1 MIYKKILKI
10 TLLLLFSLSTQLV
23 SADTNDQMKTGS
35 ITIQNKYNNQGIAGG
50 NLLVYQ
56 VAQAKDVDGNQVFT
70 LTTPFQGIGIK
81 DDDLTQV
88 NLDSNQAKYVNL
100 LTKAVHKTQPLQ
112 TFDNLPAEGIV
123 ANNLPQ
129 GIYLFIQTKT
139 AQGYEL
145 MSPFILS
152 IPKDGKYDITAF
164 EKMSPLKA
172 KPKKEET
179 ITPTVAHQTKGKL
192 PFTGQVWWPIPILIM
207 SGLLCLIIALK
218 WRRRRD

>member
-23 SADTNDQMKTGS
+23 SADTNDQMKTSS

-56 VAQAKDVDGNQVFT
+56 VAQAKDV
-70 LTTPFQGIGIK
+70 
-81 DDDLTQV
+81 
-88 NLDSNQAKYVNL
+88 NL
-100 LTKAVHKTQPLQ
+100 LAKAVHKTQPLQ

-164 EKMSPLKA
+164 EKMSPLNA

-207 SGLLCLIIALK
+207 SGLLYLIIALK

>member
-10 TLLLLFSLSTQLV
+10 TLLLLFGLSTQLV
-23 SADTNDQMKTGS
+23 FANTNDQMKMGS

-56 VAQAKDVDGNQVFT
+56 VAQAKDVNGNQVFT
-70 LTTPFQGIGIK
+70 LITPFQGIGVK

-88 NLDSNQAKYVNL
+88 NLDSNYAKYVNL
-100 LTKAVHKTQPLQ
+100 LSKVVHKTQPLQ

-123 ANNLPQ
+123 VNKLPQ
-129 GIYLFIQTKT
+129 GIYLFIQNKA
-139 AQGYEL
+139 AQGYQL
-145 MSPFILS
+145 MSPFIVS
-152 IPKDGKYDITAF
+152 VPKDGKYDITAF
-164 EKMSPLKA
+164 EKMSPLNV
-172 KPKKEET
+172 KPKKEDA
-179 ITPTVAHQTKGKL
+179 ITPTVTHQTKGKL
-192 PFTGQVWWPIPILIM
+192 PFTGQVWWPIPMLIL